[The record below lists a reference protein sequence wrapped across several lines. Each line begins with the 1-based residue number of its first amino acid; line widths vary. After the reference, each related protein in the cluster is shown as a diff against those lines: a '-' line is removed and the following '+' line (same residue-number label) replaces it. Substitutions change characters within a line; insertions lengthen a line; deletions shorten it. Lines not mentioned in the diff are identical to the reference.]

1 MVLNSLTKALRPYIA
16 KRLLPHLGDLPLAKV
31 EKDTVKPLV
40 TRMHEAGLSPKSI
53 ENYVGLV
60 KLVVKSANENGH
72 ELFPLKSR
80 VNGGRTSRQKW

>member
-1 MVLNSLTKALRPYIA
+1 MASS
-16 KRLLPHLGDLPLAKV
+16 HLGDLPLAKV
-31 EKDTVKPLV
+31 DKDTAKPLV